1 MLQPEMTWDV
11 APFACFS
18 FVPRRKRAV
27 WLAGPYPSLTPLC
40 ALPKAGS
47 GHGWHG
53 SRPGNNSGFIRQK
66 LLNFR
71 GKRPIMAKGEQ
82 PMLRGANSKHMKN
95 QANTG
100 AVMVVD
106 DITDVHVAVS
116 RVLQRAGY
124 AVTCASDGEECLA
137 HLRNG
142 FRGLILMDIQM
153 PSLDGWETIRKMVA
167 EGLIAGNLICMLTTR
182 PTPGEAAVGLEEY
195 VFDYMPKP
203 FEASQ
208 LLEVAKLASDYLRPP
223 SGPPGAA

>member
-1 MLQPEMTWDV
+1 
-11 APFACFS
+11 
-18 FVPRRKRAV
+18 
-27 WLAGPYPSLTPLC
+27 
-40 ALPKAGS
+40 
-47 GHGWHG
+47 
-53 SRPGNNSGFIRQK
+53 
-66 LLNFR
+66 
-71 GKRPIMAKGEQ
+71 
-82 PMLRGANSKHMKN
+82 MLRGANSKHMKN

-116 RVLQRAGY
+116 RVLQRSGY
-124 AVTCASDGEECLA
+124 AFRCGSDGEECLA